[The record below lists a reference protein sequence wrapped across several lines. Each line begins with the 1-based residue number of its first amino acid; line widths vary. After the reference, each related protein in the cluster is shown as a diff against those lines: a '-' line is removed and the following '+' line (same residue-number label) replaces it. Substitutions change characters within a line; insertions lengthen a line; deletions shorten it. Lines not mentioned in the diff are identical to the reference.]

1 MFITNNLRTRT
12 RGLAR
17 AGAMNY
23 KIVTYGCQMNVHESE
38 KLAGLLERAGY
49 SETDDAEDAD
59 IIVFNTCCIRD
70 TAERRAL
77 GNIGVTKGLKRRHP
91 DLIVAVC
98 GCMPQQKDAAERIA
112 SRYPYVDIVLGTRNI
127 ASLPAEID
135 RVLAARR
142 KTSGRRRFADT
153 EYPEDYLDIDENT
166 PVFRTSY
173 PNAWVNIIYGCNN
186 FCTYCIVPYVRGRE
200 ISRSPEAVLD
210 EVKRAVDEGY
220 GEITLLGQNVNSY
233 GHDLGGVNFAR
244 LLREIDKIDGKFRVR
259 FMTSHPKDLDEE
271 VADAMAQSDKICSQI
286 HLPVQSGSNAVL
298 KAMNR
303 RYTREHYL
311 GLVRMLRDKMPDIGI
326 TTDIMVGFPT
336 ETEEAK
342 YSFDDFVGMEFKV
355 MSPSAYYAL
364 DEETGLYYL
373 ETDEEKINGLI
384 EERAMTVR
392 ISGILRQKKGIA
404 AGCLKGTVVYPSEFA
419 VSFIENNSLQ
429 PAVVAQTA
437 SYLRYLAI
445 KDDPDIP
452 ASQKKVYSVLNG
464 AELNLTIGST
474 NPNNYFYLLKTY
486 FKVQDTSSPE
496 YVYIYANSVES
507 KEKITNMLNAYN
519 NQNSAIPINQVTFT
533 DNSTAIVNSL
543 SQTVDTVSII
553 LISMT
558 LISVIV
564 AMFMIAII
572 MYSTVQDRT
581 QEIGILRS
589 IGARQFDIM
598 RIFNVESLMLGFFAS
613 IVGIALSNIL
623 ALPINAILKSTL
635 GISKL
640 ILPTWWHA
648 LLLFGFSLL
657 LTLISGAIPAIIA
670 SKKNPVTALKT
681 D

>member
-1 MFITNNLRTRT
+1 
-12 RGLAR
+12 
-17 AGAMNY
+17 MNY

-77 GNIGVTKGLKRRHP
+77 GNIGVTKGLKRRHS

-233 GHDLGGVNFAR
+233 GHDLGGGVNFAR

-336 ETEEAK
+336 ETEEDFEDTMSLVREVE
-342 YSFDDFVGMEFKV
+342 YSNAFTFIF
-355 MSPSAYYAL
+355 SPRAGTPAAAM
-364 DEETGLYYL
+364 TGLPYEVKKRRIGELIKLQNGITKRLSENYVGKVYEVL
-373 ETDEEKINGLI
+373 AEDVSDSHAGMVCGRTESGRLVNFAGTADDVGKFFDVKITASRSASLFGQAEEK
-384 EERAMTVR
+384 
-392 ISGILRQKKGIA
+392 
-404 AGCLKGTVVYPSEFA
+404 
-419 VSFIENNSLQ
+419 
-429 PAVVAQTA
+429 
-437 SYLRYLAI
+437 
-445 KDDPDIP
+445 
-452 ASQKKVYSVLNG
+452 
-464 AELNLTIGST
+464 
-474 NPNNYFYLLKTY
+474 
-486 FKVQDTSSPE
+486 
-496 YVYIYANSVES
+496 
-507 KEKITNMLNAYN
+507 
-519 NQNSAIPINQVTFT
+519 
-533 DNSTAIVNSL
+533 
-543 SQTVDTVSII
+543 
-553 LISMT
+553 
-558 LISVIV
+558 
-564 AMFMIAII
+564 
-572 MYSTVQDRT
+572 
-581 QEIGILRS
+581 
-589 IGARQFDIM
+589 
-598 RIFNVESLMLGFFAS
+598 
-613 IVGIALSNIL
+613 
-623 ALPINAILKSTL
+623 
-635 GISKL
+635 
-640 ILPTWWHA
+640 
-648 LLLFGFSLL
+648 
-657 LTLISGAIPAIIA
+657 
-670 SKKNPVTALKT
+670 
-681 D
+681 